1 MNQREVRARLEQAG
15 LENAAGEAALL
26 CEFFDGEA
34 RERALT
40 RRLAR
45 EPLQYILGQ
54 WWFYRECYEV
64 SRDCLIPRSDTEIL
78 VEEAIRLLPPG
89 ARFLDLCT
97 GSGCV
102 AISTLASRPDLSAV
116 AVDLFEPTLA
126 LAARNAVRNGV
137 EKRISFVRADILQ
150 APQIT
155 EHFDAILANPPYI
168 PNAVVP
174 TLQQEVHCEPA
185 AALCG
190 GTDGLDFYRS
200 ILKNWRTVLK
210 KGGFLLMEIGYDQA
224 QALTALGAQYGLGC
238 TAKKDLGGHDRV
250 VLLQ

>member
-1 MNQREVRARLEQAG
+1 MNEREVRARLEQAG

-26 CEFFDGEA
+26 CEFFDGKA
-34 RERALT
+34 RERALAC
-40 RRLAR
+40 RLAR

-64 SRDCLIPRSDTEIL
+64 SADCLIPRSDTEIL
-78 VEEAIRLLPPG
+78 VEEAIRLLPQN

-102 AISTLASRPDLSAV
+102 AISTLANRPDLSAI
-116 AVDLFEPTLA
+116 AVDFFEPTLA
-126 LAARNAVRNGV
+126 LATRNAVRNGV
-137 EKRISFVRADILQ
+137 EERISFVRADVLQ

-155 EHFDAILANPPYI
+155 ERFDAILANPPYI

-174 TLQQEVHCEPA
+174 TLQREVQREPA

-190 GTDGLDFYRS
+190 GNDGLDFHRS

-210 KGGFLLMEIGYDQA
+210 KDGFLLLEIGYDQA
-224 QALTALGAQYGLGC
+224 QALTSLAAQCGLGC
-238 TAKKDLGGHDRV
+238 TVKKDLGGCDRV